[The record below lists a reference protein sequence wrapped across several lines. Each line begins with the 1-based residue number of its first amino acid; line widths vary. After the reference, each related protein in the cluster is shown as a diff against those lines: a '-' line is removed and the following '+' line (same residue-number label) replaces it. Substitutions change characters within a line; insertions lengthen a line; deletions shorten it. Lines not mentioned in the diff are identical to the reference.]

1 MQHLLRKQIIL
12 IVLLVASSV
21 SVFAQNDE
29 VFQPEHDDLPYYL
42 GMSIGLSNSYL
53 YPKRG
58 TNFLLATNDAAKY
71 LLPQSTP
78 YLNLGLT
85 GTLKLTNR
93 ILIRVNPTLLI
104 SDSRIAFKYTT
115 DNLLAYT
122 PIVKDITGTII
133 SGTTA
138 DDTLSYTIPSTI
150 IDLPIAFKFQSD
162 RYNAFKQPDMMRH
175 YILAGAKFAF
185 DLSSEKKPTKE
196 APTFPYENEI
206 KGMDMSL
213 ELGLGLSFYLRYAT
227 ISPELKFSYGLRD
240 LRKTGSIKYPLLSG
254 IDKVTSNFIY
264 FTIHIEN

>member
-12 IVLLVASSV
+12 IAILLASSI

-29 VFQPEHDDLPYYL
+29 VFQPDHDDLPYYL

-53 YPKRG
+53 NYKRG
-58 TNFLLATNDAAKY
+58 PNFLLATNDAAKY

-93 ILIRVNPTLLI
+93 VLVRVNPTLLI
-104 SDSRIAFKYTT
+104 SDSRVAFKYTT
-115 DNLLAYT
+115 DRLKVYT
-122 PIVKDITGTII
+122 PLI
-133 SGTTA
+133 ST

-150 IDLPIAFKFQSD
+150 IDLPVAFKFQSD
-162 RYNAFKQPDMMRH
+162 RYNAFKQSDIMRH

-185 DLSSEKKPTKE
+185 DLSSQKKPTKE

-213 ELGLGLSFYLRYAT
+213 ELVFGLSFYLRYAT

-240 LRKTGSIKYPLLSG
+240 LRKIDSIKYPLLSG
-254 IDKVTSNFIY
+254 VDKVTSNFIY

>member
-29 VFQPEHDDLPYYL
+29 VFQPDHDDLPYYL

-58 TNFLLATNDAAKY
+58 TNFLLAKDDAAKY
-71 LLPQSTP
+71 LLQQSTP

-93 ILIRVNPTLLI
+93 LLIRVNPTLLI
-104 SDSRIAFKYTT
+104 SDSRIAFRYTT
-115 DNLLAYT
+115 DNLKAYT
-122 PIVKDITGTII
+122 PLI
-133 SGTTA
+133 ST

-150 IDLPIAFKFQSD
+150 IDLPIALKFQSD
-162 RYNAFKQPDMMRH
+162 RYNAFRQPDMMRH

-196 APTFPYENEI
+196 APTFPYDNEI

-227 ISPELKFSYGLRD
+227 ISPEIKFSYGLRD

-254 IDKVTSNFIY
+254 VDKVTSNFIY

>member
-12 IVLLVASSV
+12 IGILLASSI

-29 VFQPEHDDLPYYL
+29 IFQPNHDDLPYYL

-53 YPKRG
+53 NYKRG
-58 TNFLLATNDAAKY
+58 PNFLLATNDAAKY

-93 ILIRVNPTLLI
+93 VLIRVNPTLLI

-115 DNLLAYT
+115 DNLQTYT
-122 PIVKDITGTII
+122 PLI
-133 SGTTA
+133 ST

-162 RYNAFKQPDMMRH
+162 RYNAFKQSDMMRH

-254 IDKVTSNFIY
+254 VDKVTSNFIY

>member
-12 IVLLVASSV
+12 IGMLLASSA
-21 SVFAQNDE
+21 SLFAQNDE
-29 VFQPEHDDLPYYL
+29 IFQPDHDDLPYYL

-53 YPKRG
+53 NFKRG
-58 TNFLLATNDAAKY
+58 TNFLIAKDESAKY
-71 LLPQSTP
+71 LLAQSTP

-93 ILIRVNPTLLI
+93 LLIRVNPTLLI

-115 DNLLAYT
+115 DHLKTYT
-122 PIVKDITGTII
+122 PLI
-133 SGTTA
+133 SS
-138 DDTLSYTIPSTI
+138 DDTLSYTVPSTI

-162 RYNAFKQPDMMRH
+162 RYNAFNQPEMMRH

-196 APTFPYENEI
+196 APTFPYDNEI

-213 ELGLGLSFYLRYAT
+213 DLGLGLSFYLRYAT

-240 LRKTGSIKYPLLSG
+240 LRKISSMQYPLLSG
-254 IDKVTSNFIY
+254 VDKMTSNFIY

>member
-12 IVLLVASSV
+12 IGILLTSSI

-29 VFQPEHDDLPYYL
+29 IFQPDHDDLPYYL

-53 YPKRG
+53 NYKRG
-58 TNFLLATNDAAKY
+58 PNFLLATNNAAKY

-93 ILIRVNPTLLI
+93 VLIRVNPTLLI
-104 SDSRIAFKYTT
+104 SDSRVAFKYTT
-115 DNLLAYT
+115 DNLQAYT
-122 PIVKDITGTII
+122 PLI
-133 SGTTA
+133 ST

-162 RYNAFKQPDMMRH
+162 RYNAFKQSDLMRH

-196 APTFPYENEI
+196 APTFPYDNEI

-254 IDKVTSNFIY
+254 VDKVTSNFIY

>member
-12 IVLLVASSV
+12 IAILLASSI

-29 VFQPEHDDLPYYL
+29 VFQPDHDDLPYYL

-53 YPKRG
+53 NYKRG
-58 TNFLLATNDAAKY
+58 PNFLLATNDAAKY

-93 ILIRVNPTLLI
+93 VLVRVNPTLLI
-104 SDSRIAFKYTT
+104 SDSRVAFKYTT
-115 DNLLAYT
+115 DKLIAYT
-122 PIVKDITGTII
+122 PVVIAPP
-133 SGTTA
+133 SGTTD

-150 IDLPIAFKFQSD
+150 IDLPVAFKFQSD
-162 RYNAFKQPDMMRH
+162 RYNAFKQSDMMRH

-185 DLSSEKKPTKE
+185 DLSSQKKPTKE

-213 ELGLGLSFYLRYAT
+213 ELGFGLSFYLRYAT

-240 LRKTGSIKYPLLSG
+240 LRKTDSIKYPLLSG
-254 IDKVTSNFIY
+254 VDKVTSNFIY